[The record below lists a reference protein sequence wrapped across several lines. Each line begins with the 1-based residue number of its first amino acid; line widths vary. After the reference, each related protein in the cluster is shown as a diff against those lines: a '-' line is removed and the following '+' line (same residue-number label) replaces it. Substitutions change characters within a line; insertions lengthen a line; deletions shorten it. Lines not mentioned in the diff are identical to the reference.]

1 MHNKLSY
8 PAIAARGLGVDL
20 GGREVLRDV
29 SFTLAPG
36 EKLAVVGPNGAGK
49 TTLLKALMGLVP
61 RRGDVMLHGRGSRPA
76 AFVAQSSD
84 LDLDFPA
91 TVAQLVTCG
100 RRLQKKTFGWFR
112 LTDRQAAS
120 RALTR
125 VGLDGLESRG
135 IRELSGG
142 QLQRALLARA
152 LVQDAD
158 ILLLDEP
165 FTGVDAAT
173 VESICEILDTLTGEG
188 RTVMAVSHDL
198 SLVRDRFDRC
208 LTVNETVIADGHPD
222 EVLGPDGIE
231 RLLFSH

>member
-1 MHNKLSY
+1 MHDELNY
-8 PAIAARGLGVDL
+8 PAIAARGLGVEL
-20 GGREVLRDV
+20 AGREVLHDV
-29 SFTLAPG
+29 NFTLAPG

-61 RRGDVMLHGRGSRPA
+61 RRGDVMLHGRGPRPA

-112 LTDRQAAS
+112 RADRQAAS

-152 LVQDAD
+152 LVQEAD

-165 FTGVDAAT
+165 FTGVDAT
-173 VESICEILDTLTGEG
+173 TIETICDILDSLTGEG
-188 RTVMAVSHDL
+188 HTIMAVSHDL
-198 SLVRDRFDRC
+198 SLVRSRFDRC

-222 EVLGPDGIE
+222 EVLAPSGIE
-231 RLLFSH
+231 RLLFSQ